1 MELIKS
7 KFDIESYLKEISPI
21 MSGEVD
27 KIQTLGID
35 ELKKIDK
42 YGITKTTIAAL
53 CVHVTFEGW
62 EDSGNDEE
70 QYLRKLKQI
79 KLLVPGITQILS
91 ESDDFLDIKI
101 NGFYSF
107 FAQFTFRDKIFD
119 EIIDVAA
126 KLNSFVIIMNSK
138 FETLEMPMV
147 KIGIGIDKDEAY
159 ITRVLHTSS
168 SLDELFWDSSIWRKL
183 SFLAESANFGLVKSP
198 IIISKTVMNEIEG
211 AYKEFFSYNSN
222 IDAFYASL
230 INRKLNNW
238 FKLNCK

>member
-27 KIQTLGID
+27 RIQTMGID

-53 CVHVTFEGW
+53 CVHITFEGW

-79 KLLVPGITQILS
+79 KLLIPGITQILS
-91 ESDDFLDIKI
+91 ESDDFLDIEI
-101 NGFYSF
+101 NGFYTF
-107 FAQFTFRDKIFD
+107 FAQYTFRDKIFD

-126 KLNSFVIIMNSK
+126 KLNSFIIIMNSK
-138 FETLEMPMV
+138 FESLEMPKV

-159 ITRVLHTSS
+159 ITRVLHSSS
-168 SLDELFWDSSIWRKL
+168 SLDELYWDSQIWRKL

-198 IIISKTVMNEIEG
+198 IIISKTVMNEMEG